1 MMQVETQTEAPR
13 EQDNPAK
20 PKNRAW
26 WQGVGARLML
36 ASTVMSLVV
45 ILITSAFS
53 YNALREMSLK
63 VANQALEGQAR
74 TLRHDI
80 ETRIAALA
88 VNLREL
94 SANALIANALV
105 DDVGRDSYLRDFI
118 RGMASVSGF
127 DITLVMTNFQGK
139 PLASNHPET
148 NLILPPTWVENA
160 IEGAHSVGHVAVVD
174 GVPYLL
180 LAEPIIYRNTGTAE
194 GALIF
199 QVNLH
204 DWLNFDFIHRIFAE
218 EPWLSSLNLKMH
230 NEGAPPPGQ
239 RPLIDMVNDNAPHV
253 DLPLSFNEN
262 IRGANLT
269 VHLTAKHEFVQK
281 PLDDLLAN
289 VAAMGGAI
297 FIAALLGA
305 FLLSRTQT
313 RKLARLRREAA
324 LVSHVKFLDISFTSD
339 GQDEVDDLADS
350 FTVLV
355 DELQNAYHQLE
366 DTSQREI
373 EQREQRFQSI
383 INNSAEGI
391 ITLSSEGIIETFN
404 PSAERI
410 FDYLAAEVLGR
421 NIDVLMPEV
430 ERADHATYLENADL
444 HAPRIINRSRDLLGL
459 RKGGGTFPL
468 ELNVSP
474 MDLDGERKFIGILRD
489 ISERKEF
496 EARLNASRIEAE
508 QANLAKSQFLSS
520 MSHELRTPLNAIL
533 GFGQLLEMGT
543 GGGLSDSQ
551 NNAVAQILKG
561 GRHLLDLIEQ
571 VLNLAKIESGNLT
584 LSIEDVDVIP
594 RLQDALAMAKTMAEQ
609 RNIHITHDVPESGTT
624 FIRADNTRL
633 QQVLLNLL
641 SNAVKYN
648 REGGD
653 ISLTCKVEGKV
664 CRFEV
669 KDTGPGIAE
678 DLQDQVFVPFN
689 RLGAESGDTEGTGI
703 GLTIT
708 QELIHLMGGEI
719 GFTSRVGEGTLFWFE
734 LPLISADEMQR
745 REKQRHE
752 IGAVD
757 ALQHADGVSHKILYV
772 EDNPD
777 NRELMEMVIDGADHF
792 TLITAVDAETGIEL
806 AERELPSL
814 ILMDIHLPG
823 MSGIEAMKLLRINL
837 KTASIPIVALSA
849 NAMAHDIQE
858 AIDAGFDDYLTKPID
873 ISDTL
878 RTIAKM
884 LS

>member
-1 MMQVETQTEAPR
+1 MQTKTPTEK
-13 EQDNPAK
+13 DSSLK
-20 PKNRAW
+20 PERRAW
-26 WQGVGARLML
+26 WQGFAARIML
-36 ASTVMSLVV
+36 ASTTMSLVV

-74 TLRHDI
+74 TLRHDL
-80 ETRIAALA
+80 ETRVASLA
-88 VNLREL
+88 MNLHEL
-94 SANALIANALV
+94 SSNALVANALV
-105 DDVGRDSYLRDFI
+105 DDVGRNVYLRDFI
-118 RGMASVSGF
+118 EGLSLVGGF
-127 DITLVMTNFQGK
+127 ETTLVMTNFQGK
-139 PLASNHPET
+139 PLASNDPGT
-148 NLILPPTWVENA
+148 NLILPESWVENIIGSARGAGHIA
-160 IEGAHSVGHVAVVD
+160 IVN

-180 LAEPIIYRNTGTAE
+180 LAEPIIYRNTGMAE
-194 GALIF
+194 GALVF

-204 DWLNFDFIHRIFAE
+204 DWLGFDFIRRIFAE
-218 EPWLSSLNLKMH
+218 EPWLSSLNLKLH
-230 NEGAPPPGQ
+230 DKPEGLGRQ
-239 RPLIDMVNDNAPHV
+239 RPITKMLGANVPHV
-253 DLPLSFNEN
+253 DLPLSFNDS
-262 IRGANLT
+262 IRGASLT
-269 VHLTAKHEFVQK
+269 LHLTAKHEFVQK
-281 PLDDLLAN
+281 PLDDLLTN
-289 VAAMGGAI
+289 VAAMSGAV

-305 FLLSRTQT
+305 FLLSRAQT
-313 RKLARLRREAA
+313 RKLVRLRREAA
-324 LVSHVKFLDISFTSD
+324 KVSHVKFLDISFTSD

-355 DELQNAYHQLE
+355 EELQNAYHQLE

-410 FDYLAAEVLGR
+410 FDYLADEVLGR
-421 NIDVLMPEV
+421 NIDMLMPEV
-430 ERADHATYLENADL
+430 ERADHATYLENTDL

-474 MDLDGERKFIGILRD
+474 MELNGERKFIGILRD

-496 EARLNASRIEAE
+496 EGRLNAARIEAE

-533 GFGQLLEMGT
+533 GFGQILEMGT
-543 GGGLSDSQ
+543 EGELSRSQ
-551 NNAVAQILKG
+551 NTAVAQILKG

-584 LSIEDVDVIP
+584 LSIENVDVLH
-594 RLQDALAMAKTMAEQ
+594 RLKDALAMARTMADQ
-609 RNIHITHDVPESGTT
+609 RNISVTQDVPEPGTT

-648 REGGD
+648 REGGE
-653 ISLTCKVEGKV
+653 IALTCKAKGDI

-669 KDTGPGIAE
+669 RDTGLGIAE

-689 RLGAESGDTEGTGI
+689 RLGAERGDTEGTGI
-703 GLTIT
+703 GLSIT
-708 QELIHLMGGEI
+708 QELIHLMGGRI
-719 GFTSRVGEGTLFWFE
+719 GFSSRVGEGTLFWFE
-734 LPLISADEMQR
+734 LPLASVDDIQRNKQQR
-745 REKQRHE
+745 REVGE
-752 IGAVD
+752 
-757 ALQHADGVSHKILYV
+757 GVMMESAGSVSRKILYV

-777 NRELMEMVIDGADHF
+777 NRELMELIIDNTDHL
-792 TLITAVDAETGIEL
+792 TLISAEDAETGIEL
-806 AERELPSL
+806 AERDLPSL
-814 ILMDIHLPG
+814 ILMDINLPG
-823 MSGIEAMKLLRINL
+823 MSGIDAMRLLRSNP

-849 NAMAHDIQE
+849 NAMAKDIQD

-873 ISDTL
+873 ISVTMQ
-878 RTIAKM
+878 TIAKM